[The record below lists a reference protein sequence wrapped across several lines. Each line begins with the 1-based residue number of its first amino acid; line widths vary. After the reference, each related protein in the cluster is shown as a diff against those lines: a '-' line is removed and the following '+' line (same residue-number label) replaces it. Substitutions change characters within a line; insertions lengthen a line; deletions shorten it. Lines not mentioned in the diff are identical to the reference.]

1 MLDTVQIKLEAYCD
15 RLALCET
22 LEDLHD
28 FLDWLKAFLEVEHVA
43 YHAISRNKNPLIMV
57 TYSPEWSDYYMDE
70 EFHKIDPVVQNAFM
84 RFQPYDWKS
93 LSWTTKAA
101 RGMLAEAIDGGVGD
115 QGLSVPI
122 RGPSGDLALFTIN
135 HRTSD
140 LEWLRFCESHMHVLL
155 LIAHYLH
162 QKTRAIEHY
171 GEVQSTPSLSPRER
185 DALTYLGAGRNRGQ
199 AAQQLAISE
208 HTLRVYIESARYK
221 LGAANTVSA
230 VARAA
235 SMGLI
240 QI

>member
-1 MLDTVQIKLEAYCD
+1 M
-15 RLALCET
+15 ALCKD
-22 LEDLHD
+22 LEDLHN
-28 FLDWLKAFLEVEHVA
+28 FLDWLRAFLEVEHIA
-43 YHAISRNKNPLIMV
+43 YHAISRKRDPLIIV
-57 TYSPEWSDYYMDE
+57 TYSPEWSDYYLGE

-93 LSWTTKAA
+93 LSWNTKSA
-101 RGMLAEAIDGGVGD
+101 RKMLAEAIDGGVGE

-135 HRTSD
+135 HRASD
-140 LEWLRFCESHMHVLL
+140 SEWLRFCENHMNILL

-162 QKTRAIEHY
+162 QRTRMIEHHDDMF
-171 GEVQSTPSLSPRER
+171 SFPSLSPREL
-185 DALTYLGAGRNRGQ
+185 DALTYLGAGCSRGQ
-199 AAQQLAISE
+199 AAEQLAISE